1 MSYMGISAH
10 RHFRE
15 KTLCHT
21 SRGMLAHPHFRE
33 QTMYYTSSVCQHI
46 HASGG
51 KKPHIHTSGKNLCI
65 VRHGCVSTPTLQGKK
80 SSTSTLQEKN
90 LCIVRHGC
98 VSTPTLQ
105 GRNFTCCM
113 LWMWDQM
120 NFVNRP
126 HCFLYTALIF
136 PTYEKS
142 MGASMPVTYWQVLY
156 WHLAYVKTLGEWTL
170 VKYSV
175 IFRATHGDG

>member
-1 MSYMGISAH
+1 MGVSAHQHLGKKPYMLYIMGISAH

-46 HASGG
+46 HTSGE
-51 KKPHIHTSGKNLCI
+51 KKKQHIHTSGKKPMYCMSW
-65 VRHGCVSTPTLQGKK
+65 VCQHTHTSGKK
-80 SSTSTLQEKN
+80 
-90 LCIVRHGC
+90 
-98 VSTPTLQ
+98 
-105 GRNFTCCM
+105 FYM
-113 LWMWDQM
+113 LHAVDVGSN

-126 HCFLYTALIF
+126 CCFLHTALIF
-136 PTYEKS
+136 PTYEKN
-142 MGASMPVTYWQVLY
+142 MGASMPVAYWQVLY